1 MASLS
6 KSERPK
12 ITIPLQSF
20 DYALEILAA
29 LGLLSMLVLCVF
41 HYGQL
46 PEQIPTHFG
55 PDGRADAFGSKSTLW
70 ILPGLGTLMFVVMTF
85 INRRPDRFNYTVK
98 ITPENAERQ
107 YILATRLI
115 RLMKTF
121 VMLIFAFL
129 VWRTIETTRSEA
141 EGLGFWPL
149 PILVIAILGT
159 TFFYIFRSVAQK

>member
-1 MASLS
+1 M
-6 KSERPK
+6 
-12 ITIPLQSF
+12 
-20 DYALEILAA
+20 DYAMEILAA
-29 LGLLSMLVLCVF
+29 LGLLTMLVLCVL

-107 YILATRLI
+107 YSMATRFI
-115 RLMKTF
+115 RAMKTL
-121 VMLIFAFL
+121 VMLLFAFL
-129 VWRTIETTRSEA
+129 VWYTIGIAQNQT

-149 PILVIAILGT
+149 PFLLIATLGT
-159 TFFYIFRSVAQK
+159 TFFYIFRSVARK